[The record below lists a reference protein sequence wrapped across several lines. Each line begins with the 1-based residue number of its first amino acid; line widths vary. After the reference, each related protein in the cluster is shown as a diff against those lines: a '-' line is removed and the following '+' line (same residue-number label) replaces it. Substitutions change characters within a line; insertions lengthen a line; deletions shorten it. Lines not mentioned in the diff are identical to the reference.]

1 MAAHASSAS
10 FVSQY
15 IFYIAGEPAALPWHS
30 IPEDCSC
37 SSAQSSLA
45 IFRLP
50 QPTKMTPYF
59 RAWYMHAC
67 RAQWL
72 GDQSKLPGA
81 EFRPRVSPGLV
92 RPLLQL
98 YRLHA
103 HCRCPL
109 HKGHPTGMQSPP
121 NCQQLLYMGADKSNY
136 AEHGFGIAA
145 EDRLKLYNIEQQTG
159 RV

>member
-1 MAAHASSAS
+1 MSTSAMAAHASSAS

-45 IFRLP
+45 IYRLP

-72 GDQSKLPGA
+72 GQSKQTSRRSIQAACFAWTGSTSSPTLSSTCSSSLPSSQRSSHRYA
-81 EFRPRVSPGLV
+81 KPP
-92 RPLLQL
+92 QL
-98 YRLHA
+98 STA
-103 HCRCPL
+103 PL
-109 HKGHPTGMQSPP
+109 HGCRQV
-121 NCQQLLYMGADKSNY
+121 QLCWTWLWHCS
-136 AEHGFGIAA
+136 
-145 EDRLKLYNIEQQTG
+145 
-159 RV
+159 